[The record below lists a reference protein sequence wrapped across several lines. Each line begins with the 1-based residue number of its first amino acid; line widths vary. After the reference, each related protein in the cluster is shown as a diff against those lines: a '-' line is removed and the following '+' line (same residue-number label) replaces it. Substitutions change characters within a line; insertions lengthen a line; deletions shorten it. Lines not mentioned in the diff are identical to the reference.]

1 MYKLSNRKNILISV
15 WKEYFVINI
24 IFSDAHLQSMSDIW
38 LGSYNQVPYRP
49 YTLFNSVL
57 RPGKNRVLRVPQ
69 LVHVHC
75 KYIDLYVYV
84 LLKIKS
90 KRRGKTRWFRCKA
103 HTLAAICCEWSDW
116 MDIFFFIFYCVID
129 ICLYGVMKKICIFYV
144 SNIDICIKQRH
155 LILVIKLKSY
165 RFI

>member
-15 WKEYFVINI
+15 WKEYFIINI

-69 LVHVHC
+69 LIHVHC

-116 MDIFFFIFYCVID
+116 MDIFFLFFIVLSIYAFMV
-129 ICLYGVMKKICIFYV
+129 LWKKYAYFMY
-144 SNIDICIKQRH
+144 QT
-155 LILVIKLKSY
+155 
-165 RFI
+165 

>member
-1 MYKLSNRKNILISV
+1 MYKLSNRKNSLISV

-116 MDIFFFIFYCVID
+116 MDIFFLFFIVLSIYAFMVLWKNMHILGIKHRHMYQTKTFYISD
-129 ICLYGVMKKICIFYV
+129 
-144 SNIDICIKQRH
+144 QT
-155 LILVIKLKSY
+155 
-165 RFI
+165 

>member
-1 MYKLSNRKNILISV
+1 MYKLSNRKNMLISV

-116 MDIFFFIFYCVID
+116 MDIFFLFFIVLSIYAFMV
-129 ICLYGVMKKICIFYV
+129 LWKKYAYFMY
-144 SNIDICIKQRH
+144 QT
-155 LILVIKLKSY
+155 
-165 RFI
+165 

>member
-15 WKEYFVINI
+15 WKEYFIINI

-116 MDIFFFIFYCVID
+116 MDIFFLFFIVLSIYAFMV
-129 ICLYGVMKKICIFYV
+129 LWKKYAYFMY
-144 SNIDICIKQRH
+144 QT
-155 LILVIKLKSY
+155 
-165 RFI
+165 

>member
-116 MDIFFFIFYCVID
+116 MDIFFLFFIVLSIYAFMV
-129 ICLYGVMKKICIFYV
+129 LWKKYAYFMY
-144 SNIDICIKQRH
+144 
-155 LILVIKLKSY
+155 
-165 RFI
+165 

>member
-1 MYKLSNRKNILISV
+1 MYKLSNRKNSLISV

-116 MDIFFFIFYCVID
+116 MDIFFLFFIVLSIYAFMV
-129 ICLYGVMKKICIFYV
+129 LWKKYAYFMY
-144 SNIDICIKQRH
+144 QT
-155 LILVIKLKSY
+155 
-165 RFI
+165 

>member
-116 MDIFFFIFYCVID
+116 MDIFFLFFIVLSIYAFMV
-129 ICLYGVMKKICIFYV
+129 LWKKYAYFMY
-144 SNIDICIKQRH
+144 QT
-155 LILVIKLKSY
+155 
-165 RFI
+165 

>member
-116 MDIFFFIFYCVID
+116 MDIFFLFFIVLSIYAFMV
-129 ICLYGVMKKICIFYV
+129 LWKKMHIL
-144 SNIDICIKQRH
+144 CIKHRH
-155 LILVIKLKSY
+155 MYQTKTFDISDQT
-165 RFI
+165 

>member
-1 MYKLSNRKNILISV
+1 MYKCINYQIEKISWYLCEKNILLLTLYSLMLIYRV
-15 WKEYFVINI
+15 CPTYDWEVII
-24 IFSDAHLQSMSDIW
+24 KCLIVLIHFL
-38 LGSYNQVPYRP
+38 
-49 YTLFNSVL
+49 TL

-84 LLKIKS
+84 ILKIKS

-116 MDIFFFIFYCVID
+116 MDIFFLFFIVLSIYAFMVLWTKYA
-129 ICLYGVMKKICIFYV
+129 YFMY
-144 SNIDICIKQRH
+144 QT
-155 LILVIKLKSY
+155 
-165 RFI
+165 

>member
-84 LLKIKS
+84 ILKIKS

-116 MDIFFFIFYCVID
+116 MDIFFLFFIVLSIYAFMV
-129 ICLYGVMKKICIFYV
+129 LWKKYAYFMY
-144 SNIDICIKQRH
+144 QT
-155 LILVIKLKSY
+155 
-165 RFI
+165 

>member
-24 IFSDAHLQSMSDIW
+24 FFSDAHLQSMSDIW

-116 MDIFFFIFYCVID
+116 MDIFFLFFIVLSIYAFMV
-129 ICLYGVMKKICIFYV
+129 LWKKYAYFMY
-144 SNIDICIKQRH
+144 QT
-155 LILVIKLKSY
+155 
-165 RFI
+165 

>member
-116 MDIFFFIFYCVID
+116 MDIFFLFFIVLSIYAFMV
-129 ICLYGVMKKICIFYV
+129 LWKKYAYFMY
-144 SNIDICIKQRH
+144 
-155 LILVIKLKSY
+155 LT
-165 RFI
+165 

>member
-1 MYKLSNRKNILISV
+1 MYNLSNRKNILISV

-84 LLKIKS
+84 ILKIKS

-116 MDIFFFIFYCVID
+116 MDIFFLFFIVLSIYAFMV
-129 ICLYGVMKKICIFYV
+129 LWKKYAYFMY
-144 SNIDICIKQRH
+144 QT
-155 LILVIKLKSY
+155 
-165 RFI
+165 

>member
-103 HTLAAICCEWSDW
+103 HTQAAICCEWSDW
-116 MDIFFFIFYCVID
+116 MDILFFYFLLCYRYMPLWCYEKNMHI
-129 ICLYGVMKKICIFYV
+129 L
-144 SNIDICIKQRH
+144 CIKHRH
-155 LILVIKLKSY
+155 MYQTKTFYISDQT
-165 RFI
+165 

>member
-1 MYKLSNRKNILISV
+1 MYKCINYQIEKNILISV

-84 LLKIKS
+84 ILKIKS

-116 MDIFFFIFYCVID
+116 MDIFFLFFIVLSIYAFMVLWTKYA
-129 ICLYGVMKKICIFYV
+129 YFMY
-144 SNIDICIKQRH
+144 QT
-155 LILVIKLKSY
+155 
-165 RFI
+165 

>member
-15 WKEYFVINI
+15 WKEYFIINI

-75 KYIDLYVYV
+75 KYIDLYVYI

-116 MDIFFFIFYCVID
+116 MDIFFLFFIVLSIYAFMV
-129 ICLYGVMKKICIFYV
+129 LWKKYAYFMY
-144 SNIDICIKQRH
+144 QT
-155 LILVIKLKSY
+155 
-165 RFI
+165 